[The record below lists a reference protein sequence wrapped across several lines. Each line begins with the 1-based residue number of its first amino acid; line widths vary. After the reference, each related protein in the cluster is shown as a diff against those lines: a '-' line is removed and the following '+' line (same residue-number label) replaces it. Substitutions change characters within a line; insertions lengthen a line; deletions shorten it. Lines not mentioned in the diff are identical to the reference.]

1 VLLLIIVGGLEVIH
15 GLSHGMMAA
24 VHVLIAPDSFDG
36 TLTAAEAADAIA
48 VGWRR
53 HAPGDDLDLCPLS
66 DGGPGFVDAVQA
78 GLGGR
83 VIPVEVPGPLGEPAL
98 SVILLTDQ
106 PTDSPAHP
114 TGPTAYLES
123 AQACGLALVPV
134 DERDVGRSSSFGLG
148 VLIAAALTAGARR
161 VVIGLGG
168 VATNDGGAG
177 LLAGLAQALDVPG
190 ADELVAVLA
199 SGGESLRGV
208 TADQVAALGGLRE
221 RLAEIELVAASDL
234 DVTLLGFKGTSS
246 LYAAQKGAN
255 PEQAQELDLA
265 ISDFARAALDVTGLP
280 QRLVAEPGSG
290 AAGGLGFGLAL
301 LGAVREPG
309 ASAVAE
315 AVGLPA
321 RLRRADVVIT
331 GEGTLDWQSLRGK
344 VVTAVAKLA
353 QEVAVPTV
361 AVAGQVLVGR
371 RELLTVGVESAYPV
385 ARTAAEITRSLA
397 EPAARLADRAE
408 RVARTWSPRA
418 NPA

>member
-1 VLLLIIVGGLEVIH
+1 
-15 GLSHGMMAA
+15 M
-24 VHVLIAPDSFDG
+24 HVLIAPDSFDG

-48 VGWRR
+48 SGWRR

-66 DGGPGFVDAVQA
+66 DGGPGFVDAVHA

-83 VIPVEVPGPLGEPAL
+83 LIPVEVPGPLGEPAL
-98 SVILLTDQ
+98 GVILLTDHPDAGSQ
-106 PTDSPAHP
+106 THPNGP
-114 TGPTAYLES
+114 TGYLES
-123 AQACGLALVPV
+123 AQVCGLALVPV
-134 DERDVGRSSSFGLG
+134 QERDVGRSSSFGLG

-161 VVIGLGG
+161 LVIGLGG

-190 ADELVAVLA
+190 ADELVAALA
-199 SGGESLRGV
+199 GGGESLRGV
-208 TADQVAALGGLRE
+208 TADQVVALGRLRE
-221 RLAEIELVAASDL
+221 RLAEIDVVAASDL

-246 LYAAQKGAN
+246 LYAAQKGATA
-255 PEQAQELDLA
+255 EQAQELDLA
-265 ISDFARAALDVTGLP
+265 ISDFARAALEVTGLP

-290 AAGGLGFGLAL
+290 AAGGLGFGLSL
-301 LGAVREPG
+301 LGARREPG

-321 RLRRADVVIT
+321 RLKRVDVVIT

-408 RVARTWSPRA
+408 RVARTWSPRS

>member
-1 VLLLIIVGGLEVIH
+1 
-15 GLSHGMMAA
+15 
-24 VHVLIAPDSFDG
+24 
-36 TLTAAEAADAIA
+36 
-48 VGWRR
+48 
-53 HAPGDDLDLCPLS
+53 
-66 DGGPGFVDAVQA
+66 
-78 GLGGR
+78 
-83 VIPVEVPGPLGEPAL
+83 
-98 SVILLTDQ
+98 
-106 PTDSPAHP
+106 
-114 TGPTAYLES
+114 
-123 AQACGLALVPV
+123 
-134 DERDVGRSSSFGLG
+134 

-177 LLAGLAQALDVPG
+177 LLAGLAQALDLPG
-190 ADELVAVLA
+190 AADLVAVLA
-199 SGGESLRGV
+199 GGGGSLRGV

-371 RELLTVGVESAYPV
+371 RELLTVGVESAYPL